1 MHIDT
6 GNRGPRDDRAL
17 PPDGR
22 SLRVAAV
29 QHRPLAADPADP
41 SVASRLDAFA
51 AELDE
56 VLTAVPDAD
65 LVVFP
70 ELHLVG
76 VLDLPED
83 ERVPTLQAA
92 AVPLTDPVIG
102 ELDAIAAARGI
113 GLAPGSLCERG
124 ADGELFNTSLLFA
137 ADGTLTAT
145 YRKIFPWRPFEP
157 YTPGDRFVVA
167 ALPLADGA
175 ATRAGLSICYDAWF
189 PEHARHLAWQGAE
202 LVLNVVQ
209 TTTPDRAQELVLARA
224 NAIVNQTFVVSVNTA
239 GPHGAGRSIVVDPEG
254 HVLAEAEDAQDTV
267 LVADLDLDAVP
278 RVRETGTAGTNR
290 MWEQFL
296 PTDPALELPMYG
308 GRIHP
313 EHWTPGSAP
322 PPSP

>member
-1 MHIDT
+1 MHTESNI
-6 GNRGPRDDRAL
+6 RGHRDDRDL
-17 PPDGR
+17 PSGTG
-22 SLRVAAV
+22 SLRVVGV
-29 QHRPLAADPADP
+29 QHAPIPAAPDRPRPAD
-41 SVASRLDAFA
+41 RLDAFA
-51 AELDE
+51 AELDA
-56 VLTAVPDAD
+56 VLAQVPDAD

-83 ERVPTLQAA
+83 DRVPTLQAA
-92 AVPLTDPVIG
+92 AVPLTDPVVAALG
-102 ELDAIAAARGI
+102 ALAAARGV
-113 GLAPGSLCERG
+113 GLAPGSICERG
-124 ADGELFNTSLLFA
+124 ENGELFNTSLLFA
-137 ADGTLTAT
+137 PDGTLTAT

-157 YTPGDRFVVA
+157 YTPGDRFVVGE
-167 ALPLADGA
+167 LPLPDGG

-189 PEHARHLAWQGAE
+189 PEHARHLAWLGAD

-254 HVLAEAEDAQDTV
+254 AVLAQAQDEHDAV
-267 LVADLDLDAVP
+267 LVAELDLTAVP

-290 MWEQFL
+290 MWAQFL
-296 PTDPALELPMYG
+296 PTDPALALPMYG

-322 PPSP
+322 PPAP